1 MHWYSVLFIL
11 SEIYMKKSK
20 ATAALRNLSK
30 FNIPFMKV
38 LFNGQESLYY
48 LF

>member
-30 FNIPFMKV
+30 FNIPFTKV